1 MFLNILQVSLEKKT
15 VLGYH
20 FNPADATLLKRDSN
34 TGSFLRSFR
43 IFKNTFFWRVPPVAA
58 SYDEYGNIVK
68 GGSQTLQMETK
79 QYSSYYGWK

>member
-20 FNPADATLLKRDSN
+20 FNPADATLLKRDSKQVL
-34 TGSFLRSFR
+34 SWEVLE
-43 IFKNTFFWRVPPVAA
+43 IFNNTFFWRVPPVAA